1 MKKYKAIAIP
11 VSLTENIPRFLTVR
25 DKRFKEWIFVT
36 GGCKRREIFYPLRC
50 ALRELREETRGV
62 LSLKRGEYTTFTF
75 NVRESPTVE
84 LEYTV
89 FILFVDFTRQQQLE
103 LIRKFNEEKYKMYTK
118 QIHVKRAYDENDY
131 MSFDTLP
138 EFNARNRWD
147 RIVQNVIQNPAFY
160 ECVTSQNRKSF
171 FIKE

>member
-11 VSLTENIPRFLTVR
+11 VSFAENIPRFLTVR

-62 LSLKRGEYTTFTF
+62 ISLKNGEYTSFTF
-75 NVRESPTVE
+75 NVQESENVE

-89 FILFVDFTRQQQLE
+89 FILYVDYTRQQQNE
-103 LIRKFNEEKYKMYTK
+103 LVRRFNEEKYKMYTK
-118 QIHVKRAYDENDY
+118 KIHVKRAYDENDC

-138 EFNARNRWD
+138 EFNSRHRWD
-147 RIVQNVIQNPAFY
+147 RIIQNVIQNNEFY
-160 ECVTSQNRKSF
+160 NCVSSRDRKSF
-171 FIKE
+171 YIKE